1 VDNYF
6 KQQVRNGK
14 GVKTSYTTV
23 NVKTLLDE
31 DGHLNQTG
39 GNVPTDDVYILIRD
53 AIERMNPSLMHRQG
67 NWIPAIPKKLVEQIL
82 VNIFLVDHIQVDI
95 DEVKALTLKEDD
107 TKNFKSC
114 YAQAKAIAKDLM
126 DARKAPTAEDV
137 VNAIAES
144 KDSKLTAK
152 LLFCSNVD
160 APPTILDGKKFT
172 SLDSSILPVTI
183 ASAHIHGIQVKV
195 CYVRE
200 DDGYAMVRIYST
212 TDQKSLSVLPDR
224 QKEVRLNFD
233 KDQPERNDLVSA
245 QLTKSELD
253 IQVSAECWIDP
264 KFDKRVNL
272 TLISIGNHAAVVSAV
287 RLMAEQMPIEF

>member
-107 TKNFKSC
+107 TKTFKSC